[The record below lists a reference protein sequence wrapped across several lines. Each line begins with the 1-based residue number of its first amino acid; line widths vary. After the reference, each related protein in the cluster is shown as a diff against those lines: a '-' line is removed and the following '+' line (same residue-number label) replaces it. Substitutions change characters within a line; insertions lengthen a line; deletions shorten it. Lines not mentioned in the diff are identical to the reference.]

1 MGDVSVHIS
10 PSPSAGEDAP
20 PNSQGLPCAIPPPDV
35 IIAPSVDDS
44 RLADLKATC
53 LLGRLWGGGE
63 FIPSEAIIS
72 RMKRDWQSPSGEIS
86 IRYLTNGWFLI
97 KFPDIVTR
105 DVIYNSRPW
114 FVQGLNFVLLPWKPF
129 FKPLLASITTV
140 D

>member
-1 MGDVSVHIS
+1 
-10 PSPSAGEDAP
+10 
-20 PNSQGLPCAIPPPDV
+20 
-35 IIAPSVDDS
+35 
-44 RLADLKATC
+44 
-53 LLGRLWGGGE
+53 
-63 FIPSEAIIS
+63 
-72 RMKRDWQSPSGEIS
+72 MKRDWQSPSGEIS